1 MTRPGRIV
9 LALCLLLG
17 ACNAQTVPVTEPP
30 NTTVAPGDTMQITSS
45 AFADN
50 TPIPDLYTCKG
61 EDINPPLDIGGVPA
75 GAVSLVLVVTDPD
88 APDPAAPKVIW
99 EHWLMW
105 NIAPDTVAIEA
116 AGVPVGAVQGTNSWG
131 RADYGGPCPP
141 IGTHRYFFKLYAL
154 DTTLALGTSS
164 IKADVETAMQGHI
177 LAEAELIG
185 LYGG

>member
-1 MTRPGRIV
+1 MTRRGRIV

-17 ACNAQTVPVTEPP
+17 ACNAETVPVTEPP

-61 EDINPPLDIGGVPA
+61 EDLSPPLDIGGVPA
-75 GAVSLVLVVTDPD
+75 GAMSLVLVVTDPD
-88 APDPAAPKVIW
+88 APDPAAPKVVW

-105 NIAPDTVAIEA
+105 NIAPDTSSIEA
-116 AGVPVGAVQGTNSWG
+116 GRVPAGAVQGTNSWG
-131 RADYGGPCPP
+131 RTDYGGPCPP

-177 LAEAELIG
+177 LAEVELVG

>member
-1 MTRPGRIV
+1 MTRRGRIV

-17 ACNAQTVPVTEPP
+17 ACNAETVPVTEPP

-50 TPIPDLYTCKG
+50 TPIL
-61 EDINPPLDIGGVPA
+61 ESHIHNVNLSPPLDIGGVPA
-75 GAVSLVLVVTDPD
+75 GAMSLVLVVTDPD
-88 APDPAAPKVIW
+88 APDPAAPKVVW

-105 NIAPDTVAIEA
+105 NIAPDTSSIEA
-116 AGVPVGAVQGTNSWG
+116 GRVPAGAVQGTNSWG
-131 RADYGGPCPP
+131 RTDYGGPCPP

-164 IKADVETAMQGHI
+164 IKADVETAMQGRI
-177 LAEAELIG
+177 LAEVELVG